1 LNQKHN
7 EHLKKTLG
15 KLNYDVHLKELIKG
29 STNAFLGKI
38 LGMVFGYLSV
48 LFISNVYG
56 SEKLGIFSICLT
68 ILSITTL
75 IPIFGFDTSLI
86 RILNEVKEKGNKRDF
101 ISMLSKTTL
110 TTFILSIIFSF
121 AIYQLSDFLSLN
133 VFKNSSLSGYIKSI
147 SFAITPTSLLVIS
160 SGFFQSTKKTFLHI
174 LFKTALI
181 NVVFVCLL
189 CANYFLFHD
198 QKEISFLY
206 SCSAYLVLFLSIFLF
221 LRSLGRID
229 FNTQNRFDFSFK
241 RILGISSPMLFSNSF
256 ALLLGWINI
265 LLLGYFISESGVGIY
280 DSTEKLAGLTSVF
293 LIAINA
299 IAAPKFAEA
308 YSKNDLLAL
317 RNVAQNSAKLTFY
330 TSAPI
335 LLAMVIFG
343 DFFLRLFGDEF
354 TKGYWVLFL
363 LCIGKFVSAACGS
376 VGYLLQMTGYQK
388 IFQKVIFFAVILNF
402 GLSVFLIPKYGFVGA
417 AISKS
422 FSIIFWNI
430 VLVLIVKK
438 RFGFWTIYS
447 PFHLRTKMEKT
458 N

>member
-1 LNQKHN
+1 
-7 EHLKKTLG
+7 
-15 KLNYDVHLKELIKG
+15 
-29 STNAFLGKI
+29 
-38 LGMVFGYLSV
+38 
-48 LFISNVYG
+48 
-56 SEKLGIFSICLT
+56 
-68 ILSITTL
+68 
-75 IPIFGFDTSLI
+75 
-86 RILNEVKEKGNKRDF
+86 
-101 ISMLSKTTL
+101 
-110 TTFILSIIFSF
+110 
-121 AIYQLSDFLSLN
+121 
-133 VFKNSSLSGYIKSI
+133 
-147 SFAITPTSLLVIS
+147 
-160 SGFFQSTKKTFLHI
+160 
-174 LFKTALI
+174 
-181 NVVFVCLL
+181 
-189 CANYFLFHD
+189 
-198 QKEISFLY
+198 
-206 SCSAYLVLFLSIFLF
+206 
-221 LRSLGRID
+221 
-229 FNTQNRFDFSFK
+229 
-241 RILGISSPMLFSNSF
+241 
-256 ALLLGWINI
+256 LGWINI